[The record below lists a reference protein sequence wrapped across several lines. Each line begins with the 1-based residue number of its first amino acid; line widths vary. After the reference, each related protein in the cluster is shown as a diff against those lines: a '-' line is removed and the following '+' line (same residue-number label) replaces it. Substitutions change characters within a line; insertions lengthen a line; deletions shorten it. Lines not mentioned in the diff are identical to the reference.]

1 MCLHPPF
8 LIVHSLQTRIFFDMT
23 MISIK
28 IRKLTLRHDYHL
40 ILRTHSSVP
49 VLLAMSFMAKGFI
62 SESHIAFSCVSLVY
76 LSLEH
81 FPSPSLTLLKII
93 GHLFCRMWPY
103 LGSVWCFLK
112 IRFRLYTFGKTF
124 VFNVPKCLSF
134 FLSFFDIRIITWL
147 TQEGC
152 YLNLNFYM
160 TSSFITLISFL
171 T

>member
-1 MCLHPPF
+1 MPGHSAFTKMHLFSLFKKFETIINLQKVKSTVQRLPLAPTIAEQISNLMCLHPPF

-93 GHLFCRMWPY
+93 GHLFCRM
-103 LGSVWCFLK
+103 
-112 IRFRLYTFGKTF
+112 
-124 VFNVPKCLSF
+124 
-134 FLSFFDIRIITWL
+134 
-147 TQEGC
+147 
-152 YLNLNFYM
+152 
-160 TSSFITLISFL
+160 
-171 T
+171 

>member
-1 MCLHPPF
+1 MPGHSAFTKMHLLSLFKKFETIINLQKVKSTVQRLPLAPTIGEQISNLMCLHPPF

-93 GHLFCRMWPY
+93 GHLFCRM
-103 LGSVWCFLK
+103 
-112 IRFRLYTFGKTF
+112 
-124 VFNVPKCLSF
+124 
-134 FLSFFDIRIITWL
+134 
-147 TQEGC
+147 
-152 YLNLNFYM
+152 
-160 TSSFITLISFL
+160 
-171 T
+171 